1 MATKPKAFNF
11 ERALNDLEKLV
22 ERMEAGELSLEDSLK
37 TFEHGIEL
45 GRRCQQ
51 ALEDAEQRVQ
61 LLTQKDGELQAE
73 PFEPSSDED

>member
-1 MATKPKAFNF
+1 VATKRKTLDF

-22 ERMEAGELSLEDSLK
+22 ERMEAGELSLEESLK
-37 TFEHGIEL
+37 TFEQGIEL

-61 LLTQKDGELQAE
+61 LLTQKDGELQAQ